1 MKPLSSRD
9 DLAERT
15 LLIILAILA
24 LMAVA
29 LHLKLL

>member
-9 DLAERT
+9 DLAERL
-15 LLIILAILA
+15 LLIVLAILA